1 MSRSILTFVVEDSPT
16 IRRNLIPAL
25 EDLAGAEVVGL
36 AETEDEA
43 VHWLRLHPQGWDL
56 AVIDMFLK
64 TGSGIGVLEVYQNR
78 HAHQRVAVLTNYATD
93 DMQQRCMKLGA
104 DAIFDKS
111 TELDEFFLYCQDKA
125 A

>member
-1 MSRSILTFVVEDSPT
+1 MSILTFLVEDNPT
-16 IRRNLIPAL
+16 IRQHLIPAL

-43 VHWLRLHPQGWDL
+43 AHWLRLHPQGWDL
-56 AVIDMFLK
+56 AVVDMFLK
-64 TGSGIGVLEVYQNR
+64 KGSGIGVLVVCR
-78 HAHQRVAVLTNYATD
+78 DRPAHQRVAVLTNYATD
-93 DMQQRCMKLGA
+93 DMRRRCMKLGA

-111 TELDEFFLYCQDKA
+111 TELDEFFMYCQDKA